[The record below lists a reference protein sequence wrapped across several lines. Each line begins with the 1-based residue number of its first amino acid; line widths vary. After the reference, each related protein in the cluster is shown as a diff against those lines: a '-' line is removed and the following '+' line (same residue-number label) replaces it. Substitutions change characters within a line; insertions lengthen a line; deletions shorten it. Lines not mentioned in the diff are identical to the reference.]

1 MLYPL
6 SYGGKTTRPEW
17 LATYHGYGGYSVGA
31 TWTVT
36 LARECHDIVAARRW
50 HAPKLCHIAQ
60 PASKDYRHLMVC
72 PEAHDPAL
80 AQLDRRV
87 RNAIAAAGLPDFD
100 PEFERPKLAD
110 HGDWATT
117 VALRLAKPAGK
128 PPRAIAEAIVDKLDA
143 GPMIADVDIAGPGFI
158 NFRFS
163 SAYYADLLQRV
174 IEAADN
180 FGRAATSDDAEV
192 VNVEF
197 VSANPTGPLH
207 VGAGRW
213 AATGDAI
220 AELLAATGHRV
231 VREYYVNDAG
241 EQVRRFGESL
251 QLVALDEPLGDD
263 HYRGAIV
270 GEIVAVLRQNHG
282 DEVFD
287 DADPE
292 QLGALGVAE
301 MRQRIEDVLH
311 RVGVDYDV
319 WFSEQARL
327 HDSGAIDATISQL
340 RAGGR
345 TYEDDGAL
353 FLTTTVHGDDKDRVL
368 VRSDGRPTYFA
379 ADCAYLRDKW
389 SRSDRLF
396 YLLGADH
403 HGYVAR
409 LHAAAAC
416 LDIPVDRVEIRIGQL
431 VNLLRDG
438 EPVRMSKRAGQTIDL
453 DEVLDEVGVDV
464 TRYHFL
470 RQGLDTQVD
479 FDLALVAQQSM
490 ENPVYY
496 VQYAHA
502 RINSLIRTAD
512 ARGFDH
518 GTISDV
524 DLSLLSHPAE
534 RELLAAMAHL
544 PIVVADAAELRATQR
559 LARYAEEL
567 AGTFHRFYTECRVLV
582 EGAETGE
589 DLDAVALGRSRYW
602 LAFAAKQVLANALAL
617 LRVSAPERM

>member
-1 MLYPL
+1 M
-6 SYGGKTTRPEW
+6 RRRC
-17 LATYHGYGGYSVGA
+17 GA
-31 TWTVT
+31 V
-36 LARECHDIVAARRW
+36 RY
-50 HAPKLCHIAQ
+50 
-60 PASKDYRHLMVC
+60 KDERHLMAH
-72 PEAHDPAL
+72 PAAHDPAL
-80 AQLDRRV
+80 EQLGTRV
-87 RNAIAAAGLPDFD
+87 RDAMLRAGLPDAD
-100 PEFERPKLAD
+100 LEFERPKQAD

-117 VALRLAKPAGK
+117 VALRLAKPVGR
-128 PPRAIAEAIVDKLDA
+128 PPRTVAQEIVDRLDA
-143 GPMIADVDIAGPGFI
+143 GPLVADVAIAGPGFI
-158 NFRFS
+158 NFRFAP
-163 SAYYADLLQRV
+163 AYYADLLQR
-174 IEAADN
+174 IIASGDE
-180 FGRAATSDDAEV
+180 FGRVAMADSAET

-220 AELLAATGHRV
+220 AELLVATGHRV

-241 EQVRRFGESL
+241 EQIRRFGESL
-251 QLVALDEPLGDD
+251 QRVAHDQPLTDD

-270 GEIVAVLRQNHG
+270 GEIADLVRQHHG
-282 DEVFD
+282 DTVFD
-287 DADPE
+287 NDDAGYV
-292 QLGALGVAE
+292 GALGVAE
-301 MRQRIEDVLH
+301 MRQRIQDVLH
-311 RVGVDYDV
+311 RMGVDYDV
-319 WFSEQARL
+319 WFSEQQAL
-327 HDSGAIDATISQL
+327 HDSGAIDATIGQL
-340 RAGGR
+340 RAAGR
-345 TYEDDGAL
+345 TYDDDGAL
-353 FLTTTVHGDDKDRVL
+353 FLRTTAHGDDKDRVL

-389 SRSDRLF
+389 ARSDRLF

-416 LDIPVDRVEIRIGQL
+416 LDIPVNRVEIRIGQL
-431 VNLLRDG
+431 VNLMRDG

-502 RINSLIRTAD
+502 RIHALIRTAD

-518 GTISDV
+518 GASSAVDV
-524 DLSLLSHPAE
+524 GLLTHPAE
-534 RELLAAMAHL
+534 RELLTAMAQL
-544 PIVVADAAELRATQR
+544 PLVVADAAELRATQR

-567 AGTFHRFYTECRVLV
+567 AATFHRFYTECRVLV

-589 DLDAVALGRSRYW
+589 DPQAVALARSRYW
-602 LAFAAKQVLANALAL
+602 LAVGAQQVLANALRL